1 MGSEV
6 KMKGAFR
13 VTDKLKDWLT
23 LKGWTQKQLAE
34 ELGCDDAI
42 ISRWL
47 DEKNPKHPS
56 WQMLRK
62 LCFLTGLDTELL
74 VFDRNIEQED

>member
-1 MGSEV
+1 
-6 KMKGAFR
+6 MKGAFR
-13 VTDKLKDWLT
+13 ITNKLKDWLV
-23 LKGWTQKQLAE
+23 LKGWTQRQLAE
-34 ELGCDDAI
+34 ELGCDDAV

-47 DEKNPKHPS
+47 DEMKPQHPS

-62 LCFLTGLDTELL
+62 LCHLTGLDTELL